1 VSGVPVTSVDD
12 LKSLMRRFV
21 DEFQSHGDEAV
32 ADELLAGTFRNHTA
46 PPGMSPDKQGVK
58 VYFAAFRRAVPDL
71 HAQVHD
77 MLTDG
82 DKVVTRKTL
91 HGTHIGEFMGLPPT
105 GNAISVDVIDI
116 VRVRDGKF
124 VEHWNVLDT
133 LALMRQMGAVAPPA
147 E

>member
-1 VSGVPVTSVDD
+1 MRSVYD

-21 DEFQSHGDEAV
+21 DELVDEFQSQGDEAV
-32 ADELLAGTFRNHTA
+32 ADELLADTFRNHTA

-58 VYFAAFRRAVPDL
+58 AYFAAFRRAVPEV

-77 MLTDG
+77 MLADG
-82 DKVVTRKTL
+82 DKVVTRKTF
-91 HGTHIGEFMGLPPT
+91 HGTHTGEFMGLPAT

-116 VRVRDGKF
+116 VRMRDGKF

-133 LALMRQMGAVAPPA
+133 LALMRQMGGVAPPA
-147 E
+147 R

>member
-21 DEFQSHGDEAV
+21 DEFQSQGDEAV
-32 ADELLAGTFRNHTA
+32 ADELLADNFTNHTA
-46 PPGMSPDKQGVK
+46 PPGMAPDKPGVK

-77 MLTDG
+77 MLVDG

-91 HGTHIGEFMGLPPT
+91 HGTHTGEFMGLPPT
-105 GNAISVDVIDI
+105 GNAISVEVIDI

>member
-1 VSGVPVTSVDD
+1 MPVKFVDD

-21 DEFQSHGDEAV
+21 DEFQSEGDEAV
-32 ADELLAGTFRNHTA
+32 ADELLADNFRNHTA

-58 VYFAAFRRAVPDL
+58 AYFAAFRRAVPDL

-77 MLTDG
+77 MLADG
-82 DKVVTRKTL
+82 DKVVTRKTF
-91 HGTHIGEFMGLPPT
+91 HGTHTGEFMGLPAT

-133 LALMRQMGAVAPPA
+133 LALMRQMGGVAPPG
-147 E
+147 

>member
-1 VSGVPVTSVDD
+1 VQVKFVDD
-12 LKSLMRRFV
+12 LKSLMQRFV
-21 DEFQSHGDEAV
+21 DEFQNNGNEAV
-32 ADELLAGTFRNHTA
+32 ADELLADSFRNHTA

-58 VYFAAFRRAVPDL
+58 LYFAAFRRAVPDL

-77 MLTDG
+77 MLVDD
-82 DKVVTRKTL
+82 DKVVTRKTF
-91 HGTHIGEFMGLPPT
+91 HGTHTAEFMGMPAT

-133 LALMRQMGAVAPPA
+133 LALMRQMGGVGPSLG
-147 E
+147 

>member
-1 VSGVPVTSVDD
+1 VDD

-21 DEFQSHGDEAV
+21 DEFQSQGDESV
-32 ADELLAGTFRNHTA
+32 ADELLADTFTNHTA
-46 PPGMSPDKQGVK
+46 PPGMSPDKRGVK
-58 VYFAAFRRAVPDL
+58 AYFAAFRRAVPDL

-91 HGTHIGEFMGLPPT
+91 HGTHTGEFMGMPPT

-116 VRVRDGKF
+116 VRVRDGEF

-133 LALMRQMGAVAPPA
+133 LALMRQMGVVAPPA